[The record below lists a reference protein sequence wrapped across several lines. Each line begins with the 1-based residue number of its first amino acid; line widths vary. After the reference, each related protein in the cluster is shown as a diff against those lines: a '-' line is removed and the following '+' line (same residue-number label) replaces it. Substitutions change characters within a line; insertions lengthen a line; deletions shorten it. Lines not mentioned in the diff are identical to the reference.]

1 MIYVYLAEGFEEIE
15 ALTAVDVMRRAGIEV
30 ETVSITGEKLVRGTH
45 GISVEA
51 DILYEETDHAKCDM
65 IVLPGGLPGADY
77 LNEHEGLA
85 KHIKC
90 FAGDESKKLAAIC
103 AAPQVFGTCGVLEGK
118 KATIYPS
125 MESHLGAGQATDENV
140 TVDGN
145 IITGMGP
152 ALAMEFA
159 LKLVEEI
166 KGKDAAEDVADG
178 LLFNR
183 R

>member
-1 MIYVYLAEGFEEIE
+1 MIYVYLAEGFEEVE

-30 ETVSITGEKLVRGTH
+30 QTVSITGEKIVRGTH
-45 GISVEA
+45 DIKVEA
-51 DILYEETDHAKCDM
+51 DILYEEADHAKCEM

-77 LNEHEGLA
+77 LNEHEDLA
-85 KHIKC
+85 KQIVS
-90 FAGDESKKLAAIC
+90 FAKDDSKKVAAIC
-103 AAPQVFGTCGVLEGK
+103 AAPQVFGTCGILEGK

-125 MESHLGAGQATDENV
+125 MEDCLKGGQATGENV

-159 LKLVEEI
+159 LKLVEEL
-166 KGKDAAEDVADG
+166 KGKDAAEEVAAG
-178 LLFNR
+178 LLFDR
-183 R
+183 K